1 MSNNTFTIRVKCGEF
16 NWQGASLLH
25 GFSML
30 IDDFNPSTATQVPE
44 LGMLVSGN
52 PPKWFR
58 GFCSYTDTAGYIVLT
73 DRSEGDL
80 ATADYFQ
87 VSIDGGSAYNV
98 GADGVV
104 DIEGDPFAA
113 TYYAE
118 AISPY
123 APAHVGAELKTHYT
137 NGTTAEIKITVIDD
151 SAFDTATEVEGSIV
165 REATQPLGFDR
176 GLQVYSDIIK

>member
-30 IDDFNPSTATQVPE
+30 VDDFNPSTATQVPE

-58 GFCSYTDTAGYIVLT
+58 GFCSYTDTAGWIVLT
-73 DRSEGDL
+73 DRSEGSL
-80 ATADYFQ
+80 ATANYFQ
-87 VSIDGGSAYNV
+87 VSIDGGTAYSV
-98 GADGVV
+98 GDDGVV
-104 DIEGDPFAA
+104 NIEGDPFAA

-118 AISPY
+118 AISVH
-123 APAHVGAELKTHYT
+123 APSQIGAELKTHYT

-151 SAFDTATEVEGSIV
+151 SAFDTATDVEGSMV

-176 GLQVYSDIIK
+176 GLQVYSDIIR